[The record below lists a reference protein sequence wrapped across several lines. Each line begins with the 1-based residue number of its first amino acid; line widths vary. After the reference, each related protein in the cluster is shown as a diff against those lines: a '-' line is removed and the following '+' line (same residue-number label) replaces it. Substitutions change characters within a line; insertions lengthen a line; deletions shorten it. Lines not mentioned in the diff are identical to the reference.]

1 RRRSLCI
8 LPMAILLSPGTGK
21 EIMSHALRAL
31 TLAVAVLALAA
42 NARAEIIVKNDSMP
56 PAGAPLVGVPIGWR
70 LGAWLDSPIDGTI
83 VGVQIL
89 WGSELG
95 GAAPSQEAA
104 IRISAFSPD
113 GDQ

>member
-1 RRRSLCI
+1 MTTPYTPSGDTPL
-8 LPMAILLSPGTGK
+8 PGTGK
-21 EIMSHALRAL
+21 EIMSRSLRAL
-31 TLAVAVLALAA
+31 TLAIAVLALATP
-42 NARAEIIVKNDSMP
+42 ARAEIIVQNDSMP
-56 PAGAPLVGVPIGWR
+56 PVGEPVLAVTPGFR

-104 IRISAFSPD
+104 IRIFA
-113 GDQ
+113 